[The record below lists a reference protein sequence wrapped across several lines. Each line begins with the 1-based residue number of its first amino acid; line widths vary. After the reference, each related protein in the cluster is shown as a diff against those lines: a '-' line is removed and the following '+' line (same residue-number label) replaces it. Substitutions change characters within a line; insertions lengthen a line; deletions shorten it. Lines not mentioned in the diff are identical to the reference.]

1 MKKTFIL
8 IIHTLSVLLFAA
20 GLSVIYMIS
29 PEGFGVSWIGEEN
42 FAQSPQFAQMVDDDI
57 GLIKEYAIL
66 RDTFEENGEIS
77 YDKVIVT
84 AETQNGLT
92 SYSLREL
99 SSIAADHGC
108 SMDPDTHRITISA
121 AGADQDAVDYQLK
134 IGFKDYD
141 PDYYANRP
149 QGPGQGIMTLKDL
162 SIEAMQTFARYYELK
177 SVYSVEG
184 SNFYYYM
191 HYLNADGAY
200 ADIYNTDRASEDIAG
215 MDKYVRVEG
224 SGQSGMSTNI
234 DPIPENAFDLSD
246 HYSDPF
252 EPSDEYE
259 LVVGV
264 DTSFPYT
271 DRYSEAYDSY
281 NKEIDYVYVG
291 IAMVLIGGV
300 VALISLI
307 LLFRAMPAGGEA
319 LLRPVDSIALE
330 LWLCLVALLGFV
342 LTRVLGSAGGAV
354 IAILAP
360 SSGYRFFR
368 ALLNALIIYALS
380 IYVLR
385 VLVRRYNGGVF
396 WKNTLLRSFCD
407 AVGDFFESGSLG
419 ASLLARFLLLVLFNA
434 GIGAAVMYCLELR
447 FESGIYTV
455 IFCGLLALLIA
466 VDTVMFI
473 RLFRQGRQREELG
486 TALKTISQGETEYEV
501 PEEDFS
507 GRELTMAR
515 DINNISQ
522 GLRKA
527 LNEQVRAER
536 LRADLITNVS
546 HDIRTPLTSI
556 INYVD
561 LIKRE
566 NIQNE
571 KVRAYV
577 DVLDQKSERLRNLTE
592 DLLEASKASSGNVRL
607 EMTKIDL
614 VELAMQ
620 AGAEFDDKF
629 AARSLELCLTTPET
643 PVYILADG
651 RHLWRVLE
659 NLYNNAAK
667 YAMEH
672 TRIYA
677 DVTAGAEENIFTI
690 KNVSADKL
698 NISPDEL
705 TERFVRGDES
715 RHTEGSGLGLSI
727 AKSLTGLMGG
737 RLEIVIDGDL
747 YKANV
752 CFPAYD
758 PSMEKAMEDVTE
770 GSLIEI
776 ISEDK

>member
-29 PEGFGVSWIGEEN
+29 PEGFGVSWIGEED

-281 NKEIDYVYVG
+281 NKEINYVYVG
-291 IAMVLIGGV
+291 MRGV
-300 VALISLI
+300 KLQEVC
-307 LLFRAMPAGGEA
+307 GKDGQ
-319 LLRPVDSIALE
+319 
-330 LWLCLVALLGFV
+330 
-342 LTRVLGSAGGAV
+342 LTH
-354 IAILAP
+354 I
-360 SSGYRFFR
+360 
-368 ALLNALIIYALS
+368 
-380 IYVLR
+380 
-385 VLVRRYNGGVF
+385 
-396 WKNTLLRSFCD
+396 
-407 AVGDFFESGSLG
+407 
-419 ASLLARFLLLVLFNA
+419 
-434 GIGAAVMYCLELR
+434 
-447 FESGIYTV
+447 
-455 IFCGLLALLIA
+455 
-466 VDTVMFI
+466 
-473 RLFRQGRQREELG
+473 
-486 TALKTISQGETEYEV
+486 
-501 PEEDFS
+501 
-507 GRELTMAR
+507 
-515 DINNISQ
+515 
-522 GLRKA
+522 
-527 LNEQVRAER
+527 
-536 LRADLITNVS
+536 
-546 HDIRTPLTSI
+546 
-556 INYVD
+556 
-561 LIKRE
+561 
-566 NIQNE
+566 NE
-571 KVRAYV
+571 KVLEGKYVAVPEKTDIISDGVKIEGFVIKPIDYDENKRYPAIV
-577 DVLDQKSERLRNLTE
+577 DVHGGPRTAFGSVFFHEMQYWASMGYFVMFTNMRGSDGRGNEFADLRGKYGT
-592 DLLEASKASSGNVRL
+592 
-607 EMTKIDL
+607 ID
-614 VELAMQ
+614 
-620 AGAEFDDKF
+620 FDDLMRFVDAVLEKYPQIDDKKVGITGGSYGGFMTNWAIGNTNRF
-629 AARSLELCLTTPET
+629 AAAASQRSLTNWISLTN
-643 PVYILADG
+643 LADIG
-651 RHLWRVLE
+651 YTFDQEEVQGTAWRNMKRIWDQSPLKHA
-659 NLYNNAAK
+659 NKAK
-667 YAMEH
+667 TPTLFIHSEEDYRCLLSEGMQMFYA
-672 TRIYA
+672 
-677 DVTAGAEENIFTI
+677 I
-690 KNVSADKL
+690 KNAGCTARMCIFKGE
-698 NISPDEL
+698 NHEL
-705 TERFVRGDES
+705 S
-715 RHTEGSGLGLSI
+715 RSGKPIHRTRRLKEITQWFEKYLKG
-727 AKSLTGLMGG
+727 AK
-737 RLEIVIDGDL
+737 
-747 YKANV
+747 
-752 CFPAYD
+752 
-758 PSMEKAMEDVTE
+758 
-770 GSLIEI
+770 
-776 ISEDK
+776 